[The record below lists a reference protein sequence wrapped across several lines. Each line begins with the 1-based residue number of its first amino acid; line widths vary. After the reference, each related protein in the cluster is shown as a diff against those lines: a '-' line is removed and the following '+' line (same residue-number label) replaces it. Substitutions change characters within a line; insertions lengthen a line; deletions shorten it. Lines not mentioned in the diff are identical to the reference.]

1 MSNSTNLT
9 IQTTNTTANAVQSD
23 IYVTSQTQSIHYLVY
38 DQALNDNT
46 T

>member
-9 IQTTNTTANAVQSD
+9 IQTPNTTANVKHK
-23 IYVTSQTQSIHYLVY
+23 TSQTQSIHYLAY